1 MKHTTASDNRLW
13 YVAQVKATQEKNV
26 RTQLIKLGYDAY
38 VPVHK
43 ELHTYTNRTHRT
55 VEKVLIPG
63 IVFVRLNDE
72 ERSLMLHFPFI
83 NKFLVN
89 NSLPVS
95 KVGRAVHPFVRFTD
109 EQMEKML
116 VRMKLADIAPE
127 IARQHPLV
135 AIQIA
140 TV

>member
-1 MKHTTASDNRLW
+1 MKQTLASDNRLW

-26 RTQLIKLGYDAY
+26 RAQLIKLGYDAY

-43 ELHTYTNRTHRT
+43 ELHTYTNRTCRT
-55 VEKVLIPG
+55 VEKVLMPG
-63 IVFVRLNDE
+63 IVFVCLNDE

-95 KVGRAVHPFVRFTD
+95 KVGRAVHPFATFTD
-109 EQMEKML
+109 AQMEKMQS
-116 VRMKLADIAPE
+116 RMETAE
-127 IARQHPLV
+127 IALQILGQYPLKV
-135 AIQIA
+135 IQSVTI
-140 TV
+140 